1 MKLVHHQWH
10 HQLMKVFKT
19 VSLVVALEE
28 AKIDTTYTVDT
39 KKGVISFYG
48 REVWDSNRRG
58 YGTINLSKA
67 MQVSSNT
74 AIVQM
79 VHDLFGKDPKKFV
92 GRINKM
98 HLNRKLGMPSILI
111 YIEIIIKM
119 WYSSP
124 FILDR

>member
-1 MKLVHHQWH
+1 M
-10 HQLMKVFKT
+10 
-19 VSLVVALEE
+19 
-28 AKIDTTYTVDT
+28 
-39 KKGVISFYG
+39 ISFYG

-98 HLNRKLGMPSILI
+98 HLNRKLGMPILG
-111 YIEIIIKM
+111 EGT
-119 WYSSP
+119 P
-124 FILDR
+124 FVPQPNQRGWSGICSGVDGLLATGWR